1 MKKQFDYLI
10 VGAGLS
16 GASLARELLD
26 AGKKVLVIEKRNHIG
41 GNIFTSNIYNIPVH
55 VYGPH
60 IFHTDKKEI
69 FDYFNKYVET
79 YPFINSPLAFFK
91 GNYYHMPFNMNTFN
105 ELWGVKDIEEAKE
118 IIEKE
123 TAPYK
128 NKPINNLEEQALS
141 LVGPT
146 IYKTLIKGYTEKQWG
161 RSCNELPSSIIKRLP
176 LRFEY
181 NNNYFNDPYQA
192 MPKGG
197 FTPFIENLLSGASIL
212 LEKDYLEDK
221 EKYDNLADTIIYTGR
236 LDEYFGFSKG
246 RLEYRSLRFEVE
258 ILKEKSYQGNA
269 VVNYTDNE
277 PRYTR
282 ICEHKYFDPTLID
295 LDQTIITKEYPA
307 QFKEGM
313 IPYYTINDERNT
325 KLAATY
331 LAEASKLKNVYFLG
345 RLATYRYLDMDDSI
359 FEALSLAKHLL
370 KRE

>member
-1 MKKQFDYLI
+1 MSTIL
-10 VGAGLS
+10 
-16 GASLARELLD
+16 
-26 AGKKVLVIEKRNHIG
+26 
-41 GNIFTSNIYNIPVH
+41 
-55 VYGPH
+55 
-60 IFHTDKKEI
+60 
-69 FDYFNKYVET
+69 
-79 YPFINSPLAFFK
+79 
-91 GNYYHMPFNMNTFN
+91 
-105 ELWGVKDIEEAKE
+105 
-118 IIEKE
+118 IIEDE
-123 TAPYK
+123 TA
-128 NKPINNLEEQALS
+128 IAE
-141 LVGPT
+141 
-146 IYKTLIKGYTEKQWG
+146 
-161 RSCNELPSSIIKRLP
+161 
-176 LRFEY
+176 
-181 NNNYFNDPYQA
+181 
-192 MPKGG
+192 
-197 FTPFIENLLSGASIL
+197 

-325 KLAATY
+325 KLAAIY
-331 LAEASKLKNVYFLG
+331 LAEAAKLKNVYFLG

-359 FEALSLAKHLL
+359 FESLSLAKHLL